1 MMMRTLFLLLALLAS
16 TAARAQMQMPNP
28 ATVDSFRAVIVDGF
42 NYNEKIYIGDTLAFV
57 QMGLYSFVNYDNT
70 STFYDVLLCYE
81 PRFNREAE
89 PPSNFVT
96 VQQQRMIRDIRWV
109 FLFFLDQY
117 VLRAGSNQNK
127 VNKQSRIALLDIKK
141 DDFVDL
147 YGEKGFDNVIPIY
160 QALLVAMH
168 KKPFAEDVV
177 KNRKVS
183 LLEFVGYRWQV
194 F

>member
-1 MMMRTLFLLLALLAS
+1 MRTFFLVIAFLTCVCAK
-16 TAARAQMQMPNP
+16 AQMQMPNP
-28 ATVDSFRAVIVDGF
+28 AAVDSFRAVIIDGF

-81 PRFNREAE
+81 PHFNREAE
-89 PPSNFVT
+89 PPHTFVT

-117 VLRAGSNQNK
+117 VLRSASNQNK
-127 VNKQSRIALLDIKK
+127 ANKQSRIALLDMKT

-160 QALLVAMH
+160 QALLLAMH
-168 KKPFAEDVV
+168 KKAFSKDVI
-177 KNRKVS
+177 KDRKVS

>member
-1 MMMRTLFLLLALLAS
+1 MRTLLLA
-16 TAARAQMQMPNP
+16 TAFLTITGARAQMLMPNP
-28 ATVDSFRAVIVDGF
+28 AAVDSFRAVILDGF

-89 PPSNFVT
+89 PPPTFVT

-117 VLRAGSNQNK
+117 VLRSSSNQNK

-168 KKPFAEDVV
+168 KKTFAEDVV